1 MLTIWGLRL
10 GATTIVMP
18 ADYTRLIFAALYGF
32 ILFNEIPYINAILGS
47 FIIIITTM
55 IILYLDHIK
64 KKDAK

>member
-32 ILFNEIPYINAILGS
+32 ILFNEIPYINDIIGAIV
-47 FIIIITTM
+47 IIISTM
-55 IILYLDHIK
+55 IILFMGKFK
-64 KKDAK
+64 K